1 MGFFTGD
8 GDARRFYEAD
18 AWLAAWLAA
27 SPKSSAYLATQVR
40 KATGH
45 DLQFTPA
52 ELRPVIDWVARDLG
66 RDRSAIRPDWA
77 YRSDLG
83 RALTMHGAAL
93 LDGLLV
99 YVGGLA
105 DDHRPVSWS
114 LDKRE
119 ASPTYLDPILGPDG
133 PPIAL
138 LPHAVAALGQG
149 QAQWE
154 AVEDV
159 LRWFATPGSLTYS
172 AFDTPP
178 DVRESLIVK
187 GGLLRRGGARPS
199 EAPTVPPSRA
209 LGPVGEDD
217 AGLVVRDAGLG
228 HAPGTPSDASH
239 HALVML
245 GAGAIDEAALLRFVR
260 AADAAPG
267 IARVAFRSHHL
278 LEAWAPGLLTV
289 DVLGELRRAARSEL
303 PERDGDGPLDEDD
316 RRALLLRAPFLER
329 LDSAEDL
336 ATRSLEVDHFDAT
349 VTVQTPWLDD
359 YTYTVVLHPRL
370 VETLTPESMQGVAA
384 AIGGLGADRVLWE
397 DAEAVHVHGAGLSA
411 DALADTVARALA
423 PPRA

>member
-18 AWLAAWLAA
+18 AWLAQWLAA

-52 ELRPVIDWVARDLG
+52 ELRPVIDWAARDLS
-66 RDRSAIRPDWA
+66 RDRSAVRPDWA
-77 YRSDLG
+77 YRSALG
-83 RALTMHGAAL
+83 GELTMHGAAL
-93 LDGLLV
+93 IDGLLV

-105 DDHRPVSWS
+105 DDHRPVSWT

-133 PPIAL
+133 PPIAA
-138 LPHAVAALGQG
+138 LPHAVAALARG
-149 QAQWE
+149 QASWD
-154 AVEDV
+154 AVEEV
-159 LRWFATPGSLTYS
+159 LRWFATPGSLSYQ

-178 DVRESLIVK
+178 DVRESMITR
-187 GGLLRRGGARPS
+187 GGLLRRAGERPS
-199 EAPTVPPSRA
+199 EVPPVPPSEA
-209 LGPVGEDD
+209 LGPIGDQD
-217 AGLVVRDAGLG
+217 AGMVVRDAGPG
-228 HAPGTPSDASH
+228 HAPGTPSDATH

-267 IARVAFRSHHL
+267 LARVAFRSHHL
-278 LEAWAPGLLTV
+278 LEVWAPGMLTV
-289 DVLGELRRAARSEL
+289 DVLGELRRAARTEL
-303 PERDGDGPLDEDD
+303 PARADDAPLTEDD
-316 RRALLLRAPFLER
+316 RRSLLLRAPFLER
-329 LDSAEDL
+329 LGEAEDL
-336 ATRSLEVDHFDAT
+336 AVRTVEVELSDAT

-370 VETLTPESMQGVAA
+370 VETLTPALMETVAE
-384 AIGGLGADRVLWE
+384 AIGALGGADRVLWE
-397 DAEAVHVHGAGLSA
+397 DPEAIHVHGSGLDAESLA
-411 DALADTVARALA
+411 DAVLAAIRPA
-423 PPRA
+423 